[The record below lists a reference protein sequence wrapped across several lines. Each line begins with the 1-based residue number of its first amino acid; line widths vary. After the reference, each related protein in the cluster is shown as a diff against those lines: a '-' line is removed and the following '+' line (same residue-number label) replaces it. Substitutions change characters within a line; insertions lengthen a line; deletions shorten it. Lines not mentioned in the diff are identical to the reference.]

1 MFLYYYIYTIY
12 YYIFIEEFNSQR
24 SYLISF
30 ENNIQ
35 IFYNHCLIF
44 YLRAL
49 IYILLLLHLLQYL
62 LDHHRHHSLLK
73 IYELNLRIF
82 GSFLCSIFK
91 FHILILF
98 IENIIFLLLR
108 NFLQMLIIIPKDAS
122 LFKVKFNCFQIQ
134 KVVRNFEKLH
144 FLHEI
149 PNIIQN
155 FLKLN

>member
-12 YYIFIEEFNSQR
+12 YYISIKEFNSQK

-49 IYILLLLHLLQYL
+49 IYILLLLHPLQYP

-73 IYELNLRIF
+73 IYEFYLRIF

-91 FHILILF
+91 SHILILS

-122 LFKVKFNCFQIQ
+122 LFNAKFSYFQIQ

-144 FLHEI
+144 FLLET
-149 PNIIQN
+149 PKIIQY